1 MKTPSRRTTSLAVS
15 LTLAAGALLPLTVL
29 AADSGHI
36 EGRVLRGKEERP
48 LVGAV
53 VVVKETGAVTHAGP
67 DGRFVFDGLPA
78 GKVTL
83 QVNAEGME
91 PIERS
96 VDSADGKPVDIAV
109 EAAASALETIVVQ
122 AQNVPNDIARAAQQ
136 EAFNIVNI
144 TTAEE
149 IRKLPDVNAAE
160 ALSRIPGISLE
171 SDTGEGRFINIRGLT
186 SDLNATTFGGLR
198 LPPSNPASP
207 FNGGRAVAYDAIP
220 TGLVGALTVTKTNVP
235 EQDAEALGGTIE
247 ITPKTAPRSGRPFV
261 EGHVG
266 TGRENLRHTNI
277 QDYSVTA
284 GTRFGPGL
292 GMGDDKGM
300 KAYKDLPFSIV
311 VTGSYY
317 EDKRGID
324 DIEEAY
330 VDGQPAV
337 PDKAFAAFEQ
347 RYYQYNRKRHGF
359 GFDLGY
365 EPDANSK
372 YYLRAFDAGY
382 TETVNRQR
390 LTWNF
395 DGNATVNPANPNGLI
410 DTVNGG
416 GWQKTLRDEK
426 ERINNK
432 VVALGGENHFD
443 KYTVDYRLGYTRGS
457 FDKLY
462 DFNSTFNYVPA
473 VSTTVAYD
481 NISNPNYP
489 SFHVLSGASPY
500 TWGNYVLQGFRNSTE
515 TLSDHESSAVVNFTI
530 PTHLTS
536 FEDESIKTGASI
548 RARVRSDVQPSFQ
561 YDNTQFPNIPLT
573 SAGNGDTSFYGGRY
587 NNGPQIDYNVL
598 RSLFSNGQAY
608 GTLDQISTAQSAT
621 SGKENVY
628 AVYGQYQF
636 GVGKLSVLSGLR
648 VEQTHASYSANIINA
663 DASTFAAAFQ
673 GSITKSNS
681 YTNLFP
687 SIQGRLA
694 LREDLI
700 ARAVISNTIARPG
713 FSQVNPTLILSPSTD
728 SASFG
733 NPNVKP
739 TTSANIDLSIEKY
752 LPNAGILSVGLFDK
766 EITDFIAQ
774 IVTTETLTGGTVFS
788 QFPGPVHVTTYA
800 NIPNA
805 RAWGLEAAYE
815 QRYRQLPGIFGGL
828 GTSVNW
834 TYVDSSAQFRSGLS
848 QSLPSSSRN
857 TANFQLFYER
867 DGLDVRAGAYYVSR
881 NLFGFGGST
890 STDVYSEARTTVDL
904 GASYAFTK
912 NLSVYG
918 NAKNLTNTPLKFTEG
933 APERPIQREFY
944 GQTYQVGL
952 QLNY

>member
-1 MKTPSRRTTSLAVS
+1 MKTPIRQSINLA
-15 LTLAAGALLPLTVL
+15 LTLTVAAGAGVLLPLAG
-29 AADSGHI
+29 AAEAGHI
-36 EGRVLRGKEERP
+36 EGHVLRGKEARP

-53 VVVKETGAVTHAGP
+53 VSVKETGAIVRAGP
-67 DGRFVFDGLPA
+67 DGHFAFDGLPA

-83 QVNAEGME
+83 QVSAEGMDA
-91 PIERS
+91 IERS
-96 VDSADGKPVDIAV
+96 VDPADGKPVEITV
-109 EAAASALETIVVQ
+109 EVAATALETIVVQ
-122 AQNVPNDIARAAQQ
+122 AQNVPGEIARAAQQ
-136 EAFNIVNI
+136 EALNLVNI

-160 ALSRIPGISLE
+160 ALQRVPGISLE

-220 TGLVGALTVTKTNVP
+220 TGLIGALTVTKTNTP

-247 ITPKTAPRSGRPFV
+247 ITPKTAPRNGKPFI

-266 TGRENLRHTNI
+266 TGRETLRDTNI

-284 GTRFGPGL
+284 GTRFGSDF
-292 GMGDDKGM
+292 GMGDGKGM
-300 KAYKDLPFSIV
+300 TAYKDLPFSLV
-311 VTGSYY
+311 LTASYY

-324 DIEEAY
+324 DIEAGY
-330 VDGQPAV
+330 VDGQPSV
-337 PDKAFAAFEQ
+337 PDKAFAGFEQ

-359 GFDLGY
+359 GFDFGY

-390 LTWNF
+390 LSWNF
-395 DGNATVNPANPNGLI
+395 DGNAAVNPANPQGLI
-410 DTVNGG
+410 DTVSS
-416 GWQKTLRDEK
+416 WDKTLRDEK

-432 VVALGGENHFD
+432 VVAIGGENRSD
-443 KYTVDYRLGYTRGS
+443 AYTIDYRLGYTRGS

-462 DFNSTFNYVPA
+462 DFNSKFTYDASASPA
-473 VSTTVAYD
+473 TVAYD
-481 NISNPNYP
+481 NTSDPNFP
-489 SFHVLSGASPY
+489 SFHVVSGPSPY
-500 TWGNYVLQGFRNSTE
+500 NWGNYVLGKFTNSTE
-515 TLSDHESSAVVNFTI
+515 TLSDHETSAVANITV

-536 FEDESIKTGASI
+536 YDSESIKAGVSI
-548 RARVRSDVQPSFQ
+548 RARKRDDVQPNYTYSG
-561 YDNTQFPNIPLT
+561 FPAIALT
-573 SAGNGDTSFYGGRY
+573 SASAGDVSFYGGRY
-587 NNGPQIDYNVL
+587 NNGPQIDYNVI

-608 GTLDQISTAQSAT
+608 GALDPIATAQSAT

-628 AVYGQYQF
+628 AAYGQYEF

-648 VEQTHASYSANIINA
+648 VEQTRASYSANIINA
-663 DASTFAAAFQ
+663 DTNTFV
-673 GSITKSNS
+673 GSITKSTS

-700 ARAVISNTIARPG
+700 ARAVISSTIARPG
-713 FSQVNPTLILSPSTD
+713 FSQVNPALILSPSTD

-733 NPNVKP
+733 DPNLKP
-739 TTSANIDLSIEKY
+739 TTSSNIDLSIEKY

-774 IVTTETLTGGTVFS
+774 IVTTQTISSSGVFS
-788 QFPGPVHVTTYA
+788 QFPGTDVHVTTYA

-815 QRYRQLPGIFGGL
+815 QRYRQLPGFWGGL
-828 GTSVNW
+828 GTNVNW
-834 TYVDSSAQFRSGLS
+834 TFVDSSGQFRSGVS
-848 QSLPSSSRN
+848 QTLPSSSRN
-857 TANFQLFYER
+857 TANFEIFYER
-867 DGLDVRAGAYYVSR
+867 YGVDVRVGAYYVSR
-881 NLFGFGGST
+881 NLFGFGGSIA
-890 STDVYSEARTTVDL
+890 TDVYSEARTTVDL

-918 NAKNLTNTPLKFTEG
+918 NMKNITNTPLKFTEG
-933 APERPIQREFY
+933 EPGRPIQREFY
-944 GQTYQVGL
+944 GPTYQAGL
-952 QLNY
+952 QFNF

>member
-1 MKTPSRRTTSLAVS
+1 MKIPMRRTISLAVS
-15 LTLAAGALLPLTVL
+15 LTLAAGTGVLLPLAVL
-29 AADSGHI
+29 AADAGHI

-53 VVVKETGAVTHAGP
+53 VVVKETGAVMRAGP

-83 QVNAEGME
+83 QVSAEGME
-91 PIERS
+91 TIERS

-122 AQNVPNDIARAAQQ
+122 AQNVPNEIARAAQQ

-207 FNGGRAVAYDAIP
+207 FSGGRAVAYDAIP

-266 TGRENLRHTNI
+266 TGRENLRDTNI

-284 GTRFGPGL
+284 GTRFGPGF
-292 GMGDDKGM
+292 GMDDKGM

-330 VDGQPAV
+330 VDNQPTV

-365 EPDANSK
+365 EPDATSK

-390 LTWNF
+390 LLWNF

-410 DTVNGG
+410 DTVNNG

-443 KYTVDYRLGYTRGS
+443 RYSVDYRLGYTRGS
-457 FDKLY
+457 YDKLY
-462 DFNSTFNYVPA
+462 DFNSTFTYIPTT
-473 VSTTVAYD
+473 STSVAYD
-481 NISNPNYP
+481 NISNPNFP

-500 TWGNYVLQGFRNSTE
+500 SWGNYTLTGFQNSTE
-515 TLSDHESSAVVNFTI
+515 TLSDHESSAVVNFTV

-548 RARVRSDVQPSFQ
+548 RARIRSDVQPSYTF
-561 YDNTQFPNIPLT
+561 DPTKFPNIPLT
-573 SAGNGDTSFYGGRY
+573 SASGGDISFYGGRY
-587 NNGPQIDYNVL
+587 NNGPSIDYNVI
-598 RSLFSNGQAY
+598 RALFSNGQAY
-608 GTLDQISTAQSAT
+608 ATLNQIGTAQSAT
-621 SGKENVY
+621 SGKENIY
-628 AVYGQYQF
+628 AAYGQYQF

-648 VEQTHASYSANIINA
+648 IEQTHASYGANIIN
-663 DASTFAAAFQ
+663 TGVFV
-673 GSITKSNS
+673 GPITKSNS

-713 FSQVNPTLILSPSTD
+713 FNELNPTLILQPSQNQ
-728 SASFG
+728 ASFG
-733 NPNVKP
+733 NPSVKP

-752 LPNAGILSVGLFDK
+752 LPNAGILSLGLFDK

-774 IVTTETLTGGTVFS
+774 IVTKETLTGGTVFS
-788 QFPGPVHVTTYA
+788 QFSGPVTVTTFA

-834 TYVDSSAQFRSGLS
+834 TYVDSSGQFRSGVS

-867 DGLDVRAGAYYVSR
+867 DGLAIRAGAYYVSR
-881 NLFGFGGST
+881 DLFGFGGST
-890 STDVYSEARTTVDL
+890 ATDVYSEARATVDL

-918 NAKNLTNTPLKFTEG
+918 NAKNLTNSPLKFTEG
-933 APERPIQREFY
+933 APERPVQREFY
-944 GQTYQVGL
+944 GQTYQIGL
-952 QLNY
+952 QFNY